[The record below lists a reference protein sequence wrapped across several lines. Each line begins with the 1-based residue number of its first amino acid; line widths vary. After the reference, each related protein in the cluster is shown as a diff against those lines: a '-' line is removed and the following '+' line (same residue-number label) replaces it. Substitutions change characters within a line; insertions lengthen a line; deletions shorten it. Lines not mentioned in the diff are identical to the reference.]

1 MRSSVVSML
10 MSRSFKIA
18 RKDNYLRLFQRETRS
33 LLFALSFSFS
43 FFFFLLFFFF
53 AAPRWIHRISKNGV
67 SEFPRS
73 STSLMTRRRNSIARE
88 PNENAGVG
96 GRTGGS
102 SVPTVPSSLIFS
114 SSREVFLRFEE
125 TVSGFPQ
132 HLRALRKIRGQNAV
146 ARVCDGE
153 RPRSSFSPRS
163 SPLSPSY
170 ILYFRKTAS
179 ALLGRASHSR
189 IYDYETCF

>member
-1 MRSSVVSML
+1 ML
-10 MSRSFKIA
+10 MSRSFKVA
-18 RKDNYLRLFQRETRS
+18 KKDNYLRLFQCETRS
-33 LLFALSFSFS
+33 LLFALSFSF
-43 FFFFLLFFFF
+43 LFFFCGSSMNSPYFEKRRVRVF
-53 AAPRWIHRISKNGV
+53 AIVYFADDATTKLDCMRVER
-67 SEFPRS
+67 ERRS
-73 STSLMTRRRNSIARE
+73 WRQNRR
-88 PNENAGVG
+88 
-96 GRTGGS
+96 S